1 MKKNR
6 TVSDV
11 NQAEAEMEEQ
21 SEIMISPNIKS
32 SASDAANRFKGR
44 FK

>member
-21 SEIMISPNIKS
+21 KPGDSGSLYRPAWVWYQPLS
-32 SASDAANRFKGR
+32 
-44 FK
+44 